1 MQLRHVDR
9 RRYFHELAKTS
20 ESFFVDYVSKHKA
33 IKDSVRI
40 LEIGCGEG
48 GNLLPF
54 ARLGAVVVGVDI
66 SEERIEQANTFFSE
80 CNQEGTFLVSI
91 SFNCPLPKKRICS
104 TLCWCTIL

>member
-1 MQLRHVDR
+1 MQPRHVDR

-20 ESFFVDYVSKHKA
+20 ESFYVDYVSKHKA

-66 SEERIEQANTFFSE
+66 SEERIEQANTFFRE
-80 CNQEGTFLVSI
+80 CNQEGTFFSI
-91 SFNCPLPKKRICS
+91 DFFHMPLPKRRICS
-104 TLCWCTIL
+104 TLYWCTIL